1 MVPFAFSPGRTPLII
16 SMPHNG
22 TWIPD
27 DILAVMTAEGRHSLD
42 ADHFQEE
49 LYDFAKELGA
59 TIIASGVSRY
69 VIDLNRPK
77 TDTSLYPGKFT
88 TGLCPLVTF
97 RNEPLYREGYE
108 LTPEERNDRIL
119 KYWLPYHE
127 TLAETI
133 AKTMTEHGQVLLYD
147 AHSIEAE
154 LPLLFDGTLTDLN
167 IGTND
172 GKTITP
178 ELRGVIADGLSSQD
192 RFSHVIDGR
201 FKGGF
206 ITRNY
211 GTPSLGIQ
219 TVQMELTKRHYMT
232 MPGEPTAAGEPAVEP
247 RFEPQRAAPLQS
259 VLRSLLEAML
269 RHVTGGARPS

>member
-1 MVPFAFSPGRTPLII
+1 MVPFAFSPGSTPLII

-27 DILAVMTAEGRHSLD
+27 DILAVMTPEGRSSID

-49 LYDFAKELGA
+49 LYSFGQELGA

-77 TDTSLYPGKFT
+77 NDQSLYPGKFT

-108 LTPEERNDRIL
+108 ISAEERGDRIL

-127 TLAETI
+127 TLTETI
-133 AKTMTEHGQVLLYD
+133 SKTLDKHGQVLLYD

-154 LPLLFDGTLTDLN
+154 LPLLFDGKLCDLN
-167 IGTND
+167 IGTN
-172 GKTITP
+172 GGRTATP
-178 ELRGVIADGLSSQD
+178 ELLDVIAGCLNSQD
-192 RFSHVIDGR
+192 HISRQDRYSYVIDGR
-201 FKGGF
+201 FKGGY

-211 GTPSLGIQ
+211 GTPALGVQ
-219 TVQMELTKRHYMT
+219 TVQMELTKPNYMT
-232 MPGEPTAAGEPAVEP
+232 LTEGSEPT
-247 RFEPQRAAPLQS
+247 FNTKRAAPLQA
-259 VLRSLLEAML
+259 VLRRLLEAML
-269 RHVTGGARPS
+269 DCITRSTPS

>member
-1 MVPFAFSPGRTPLII
+1 MVPFEFIPGLTPLII

-27 DILAVMTAEGRHSLD
+27 DILAVMTQQGRSSID
-42 ADHFQEE
+42 ADHFQVE
-49 LYDFAKELGA
+49 LYDFAKDLGA

-77 TDTSLYPGKFT
+77 NDRSLYPGQFT

-97 RNEPLYREGYE
+97 KNEPLYREGFE
-108 LTPEERNDRIL
+108 LKPEELNDRIL

-133 AKTMTEHGQVLLYD
+133 SQKLNQHGKVLLYD
-147 AHSIEAE
+147 AHSIEGE
-154 LPLLFDGTLTDLN
+154 VPLLFEGKLPDLN

-172 GKTITP
+172 GATVTA
-178 ELRGVIADGLSSQD
+178 ELRTLIQD
-192 RFSHVIDGR
+192 QLAGQDEFSHVMDGR
-201 FKGGF
+201 FKGGY

-211 GTPSLGIQ
+211 GTPDLGIQ
-219 TVQMELTKRHYMT
+219 SVQMELTKANYMVH
-232 MPGEPTAAGEPAVEP
+232 PAGGEPQFASE
-247 RFEPQRAAPLQS
+247 RAAPLQN
-259 VLRSLLEAML
+259 VLHHLLDAML
-269 RHVTGGARPS
+269 RHITR